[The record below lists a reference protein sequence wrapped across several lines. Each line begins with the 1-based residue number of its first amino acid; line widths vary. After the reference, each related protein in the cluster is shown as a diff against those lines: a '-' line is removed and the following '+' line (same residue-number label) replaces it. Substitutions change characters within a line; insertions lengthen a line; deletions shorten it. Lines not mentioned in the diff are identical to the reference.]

1 MSCHVTCNECIPLN
15 NKPKNWWHHRSIKII
30 GFAFTLLTISTVC
43 ITLFWKFNN
52 SQRETSTII
61 RTIEKSKQLRTTNV
75 YCLGW
80 SLTGSMRY
88 ARGGHNAI
96 LLHNKKV
103 LVTGGAN
110 RNDGILKSAELY
122 DALSKSW
129 ELTGTM
135 VNSRIGHAVIMLNN
149 KTVLAVSGDNDS
161 GMTTSTELY
170 DPFTETWTPTGDVHF
185 GRNGHTA
192 SLLADGKILI
202 VGGFDE

>member
-1 MSCHVTCNECIPLN
+1 MSSHATCNECTPLN
-15 NKPKNWWHHRSIKII
+15 NKPKNWWHHRLIKII
-30 GFAFTLLTISTVC
+30 GFAFTLLTISTIC

-52 SQRETSTII
+52 SQRETSTIT
-61 RTIEKSKQLRTTNV
+61 RTIEKSR
-75 YCLGW
+75 W

-110 RNDGILKSAELY
+110 SVNRNDGVLKSAELY

-129 ELTGTM
+129 NLTENM
-135 VNSRIGHAVIMLNN
+135 VNSRIGHAIIMLNN
-149 KTVLAVSGDNDS
+149 KTVLAVSGDSDS
-161 GMTTSTELY
+161 GMTTTTELY